1 MKKIIIVALALAT
14 LLAMA
19 GCSENT
25 DYYNTT
31 AISQIDKA
39 NDAVSS
45 FTDSNSNLNEM
56 NDADID

>member
-25 DYYNTT
+25 DYYNTQ
-31 AISQIDKA
+31 AISNIDKA
-39 NDAVSS
+39 RDVVGTA
-45 FTDSNSNLNEM
+45 DESNSALNDM
-56 NDADID
+56 NNADLD